1 MAAET
6 IAFFEG
12 QYMPLKD
19 ARISVTGSGRAI
31 VPVTRVNNRPLGN
44 GGIDLLL
51 NPAS

>member
-19 ARISVTGSGRAI
+19 ARISVTGSGRGYRSGH
-31 VPVTRVNNRPLGN
+31 PGQ
-44 GGIDLLL
+44 
-51 NPAS
+51 